1 MLRGIQQVHFV
12 GIGGIGMSGLAEILL
27 NLGYTVT
34 GSDLKRSDIT
44 ERLVDLGATFFEGHD
59 PRNVGK
65 AGVVVRSAAVSDNNP
80 EIRAAHRRRVPV
92 IPRSQLL
99 ADLMRLKPHAIAVG
113 GTHGK
118 TTTTSMIS
126 AILDKADIESTT
138 IVGGILNRKG
148 SNVAWGTGEYLVAE
162 TDEHDGS
169 FLKLYPTVTVVTSI
183 DPEHMEYYG
192 TLDSLKSAF
201 LDFVNRVPFYGFSV
215 VCRDDENVRSIIP
228 EISATYITY
237 GLRRGADIVAKDIAL
252 TSGAKPLANVERLK
266 TSFVVFNHNERLG
279 KTGRLGTVSV
289 RMVGRHNVQNALAA
303 IAVGLG
309 FGMKFSQIRA
319 GLKLFRGVRR
329 RFQLK
334 GNISGIAVLED
345 YAHHP
350 TEIEVTLRAVR
361 SLRPRRIIAVF
372 QPHLYSR
379 TKMFCNDFGQA
390 LANTDCLL
398 ITKIYGTAREK
409 PMPGVSAMNII
420 EAARKAGH
428 KQVEY
433 VEDKEEIPGILVE
446 RLRPG
451 DAVVF
456 LGAGDIGKVSDL
468 MVEALKKREGTAGN

>member
-44 ERLVDLGATFFEGHD
+44 DRLVRLGATFFEGHKA
-59 PRNVGK
+59 RNVGS
-65 AGVVVRSAAVSDNNP
+65 AGVVVRSAAVRDSNV
-80 EIRAAHRRRVPV
+80 EIEAAHRRRIPV

-126 AILDKADIESTT
+126 AILEKADIESTA
-138 IVGGILNRKG
+138 IVGGILNRKN

-169 FLKLYPTVTVVTSI
+169 FLKLYPTVTVVTNI

-215 VCRDDENVRSIIP
+215 VCKDDKNVRSIIP
-228 EISATYITY
+228 EITATYITY
-237 GLRRGADIVAKDIAL
+237 AMRRAADVVAKDVRIA
-252 TSGAKPLANVERLK
+252 SAPRSAPGAGRFQS
-266 TSFVVFNHNERLG
+266 SFTVFNQNDRLG
-279 KTGRLGTVSV
+279 KVGELGTATVQA
-289 RMVGRHNVQNALAA
+289 VGNHNVLNALAA

-309 FGMKFSQIRA
+309 LGMKFSQIRA
-319 GLKLFRGVRR
+319 GLRLFHGVRR

-334 GNISGIAVLED
+334 GMVSGITVFED

-350 TEIEVTLRAVR
+350 TEIEATLLALR
-361 SLRPRRIIAVF
+361 SLRPRRVVAVF

-379 TKMFCNDFGQA
+379 TKFFCKDFGRV
-390 LANTDCLL
+390 LAKTDRLCV
-398 ITKIYGTAREK
+398 TSIYGTAREE
-409 PMPGVSAMNII
+409 PMPGVSAMNIVK
-420 EAARKAGH
+420 AARKAGH
-428 KQVEY
+428 KRVDY
-433 VEDKEEIPGILVE
+433 VENKDEIPAVLLE
-446 RLRPG
+446 HLRPG
-451 DAVVF
+451 DTVIF
-456 LGAGDIGKVSDL
+456 LGAGDIGKVSDI
-468 MVEALKKREGTAGN
+468 MVDALKKREGTAGN

>member
-34 GSDLKRSDIT
+34 GSDLKRSEIT
-44 ERLVDLGATFFEGHD
+44 DRLVRLGATFSEGHV
-59 PRNVGK
+59 PGNLGS
-65 AGVVVRSAAVSDNNP
+65 AGVVVRSAAISDSNV
-80 EIRAAHRRRVPV
+80 EIQAARRRRIPV

-99 ADLMRLKPHAIAVG
+99 ADLMRLKPNAIAVG

-118 TTTTSMIS
+118 TTTTSIIS
-126 AILDKADIESTT
+126 AILEKADIESTA
-138 IVGGILNRKG
+138 IVGGILNRKE
-148 SNVAWGTGEYLVAE
+148 SNVAWGTGDYLVAE

-169 FLKLYPTVTVVTSI
+169 FLKLYPTVTVVTNI

-215 VCRDDENVRSIIP
+215 VCKDDKNVRSIIP
-228 EISATYITY
+228 QISATYITY
-237 GLRRGADIVAKDIAL
+237 GVRSSADIVAKDVKLASTAKSL
-252 TSGAKPLANVERLK
+252 AGAGRIES
-266 TSFVVFNHNERLG
+266 SFTVFNQNERLG
-279 KTGRLGTVSV
+279 KTGRIGTATVNA
-289 RMVGRHNVQNALAA
+289 VGNHNVLNTLAA

-309 FGMKFSQIRA
+309 LGMKFSQIRA
-319 GLKLFRGVRR
+319 GLKLFHGVRR

-334 GNISGIAVLED
+334 GTVSGITVLED

-350 TEIEVTLRAVR
+350 TEIEATLRALR
-361 SLRPRRIIAVF
+361 SLRPRRIVAVF

-379 TKMFCNDFGQA
+379 TKFFCNDFGQV
-390 LANTDCLL
+390 LAKTDRLFV
-398 ITKIYGTAREK
+398 TSIYGTAREE
-409 PMPGVSAMNII
+409 PMPGVSAMNIVK
-420 EAARKAGH
+420 AARKSGH

-433 VEDKEEIPGILVE
+433 VEDKEEIPAALLKH
-446 RLRPG
+446 LRKG

-456 LGAGDIGKVSDL
+456 LGAGDIGKVSDK
-468 MVEALKKREGTAGN
+468 MVEALKRREGTAGN

>member
-1 MLRGIQQVHFV
+1 
-12 GIGGIGMSGLAEILL
+12 MSGLAEILL

-44 ERLVDLGATFFEGHD
+44 DRLVQLGATFFEGHD
-59 PRNVGK
+59 PENLGS
-65 AGVVVRSAAVSDNNP
+65 AGVVVRSAAISDGNV
-80 EIRAAHRRRVPV
+80 EIQAAERRGVPV

-126 AILDKADIESTT
+126 AILEKADIESTA
-138 IVGGILNRKG
+138 IVGGILNRKE
-148 SNVAWGTGEYLVAE
+148 SNVAWGTGDYLVAE

-169 FLKLYPTVTVVTSI
+169 FLKLYPTVTVVTNI

-215 VCRDDENVRSIIP
+215 ICRDDKNVRSIIP
-228 EISATYITY
+228 EVTATCITY
-237 GLRRGADIVAKDIAL
+237 GVRRGADIVAKDIKLAATARAL
-252 TSGAKPLANVERLK
+252 ASARRLK
-266 TSFVVFNHNERLG
+266 SSFTVFNHSERLG
-279 KTGRLGTVSV
+279 KTGRLGTVTV
-289 RMVGRHNVQNALAA
+289 NAVGNHNVMNALAA

-309 FGMKFSQIRA
+309 LGMKFAEIRA

-334 GNISGIAVLED
+334 GTVSGITVIED

-350 TEIEVTLRAVR
+350 TEIAATLRALR
-361 SLRPRRIIAVF
+361 SLRPRRIVAVF

-379 TKMFCNDFGQA
+379 TKFFCSDFGQV
-390 LANTDCLL
+390 LAKTDRLF
-398 ITKIYGTAREK
+398 ITNIYGTAREE
-409 PMPGVSAMNII
+409 PMPGVSAMNVV
-420 EAARKAGH
+420 EAAREAGNEE
-428 KQVEY
+428 VEY
-433 VEDKEEIPGILVE
+433 VENKDEIPGVLLE
-446 RLRPG
+446 HLRPG
-451 DAVVF
+451 DTVVF
-456 LGAGDIGKVSDL
+456 LGAGDIGKVSDK
-468 MVEALKKREGTAGN
+468 MVEALEQREGTARN